1 MGSQG
6 LQDSRWHPIHP
17 SICGDAAGLPGNAAR
32 EDEGRRITQYLF
44 KGSAVNFKRVH
55 GVWVDMTGPAT
66 GPETNA
72 HFHTLWA
79 MYEDVLAPSDCPALR
94 A

>member
-1 MGSQG
+1 MLPRRQYESPG
-6 LQDSRWHPIHP
+6 
-17 SICGDAAGLPGNAAR
+17 GDVFVFEHR